1 MLVLHPIKII
11 KSRCLDKRITCTMS
25 SKVVERI
32 RGILDIKN
40 NMLIAKIVLESKHL
54 LLKILELES
63 VWLLCETLL

>member
-1 MLVLHPIKII
+1 
-11 KSRCLDKRITCTMS
+11 MS

-32 RGILDIKN
+32 RGILDIIN